1 MHDQIPKQ
9 SHITVVE
16 PAKYN
21 SLNRPREAET
31 LLMACF
37 FGAVMGFVFIG
48 IQPLF
53 GMDTLTSRHAAAYQQ
68 LGGWGSAAAISIAWA
83 AHIAVSVCYGLL
95 CGLVVLRT
103 ARLDVVL
110 FATIVLAWLTTIVAP
125 PANVII
131 VQFVSSRDI
140 QLSQLPDFNFSLDVK
155 FVLHLVFFAVISV
168 ALFRYMKKT

>member
-1 MHDQIPKQ
+1 
-9 SHITVVE
+9 
-16 PAKYN
+16 
-21 SLNRPREAET
+21 
-31 LLMACF
+31 
-37 FGAVMGFVFIG
+37 
-48 IQPLF
+48 
-53 GMDTLTSRHAAAYQQ
+53 
-68 LGGWGSAAAISIAWA
+68 
-83 AHIAVSVCYGLL
+83 LL